1 MGAMSFL
8 LPPDVP
14 PNMAGD
20 FQSACLAGGF
30 DHAPSPTEVHLDGKT
45 LTLQRS
51 LDESGFL
58 ITPWQIE
65 GVGRLMTSSATL
77 IERLRPYSM
86 AVELARGKVNQIR
99 NHLADWAPLG
109 IQLPPAMQQELVDIC
124 RGFGQV
130 MSEYPSDQADRK
142 AQIVLSRS
150 FKFVDAFSELFAQEL
165 FAIRHQ
171 RIPRLETA
179 FGCQLNRLPPAPDE
193 LVPAFNA
200 LRLTFNWRL
209 IESNEAHYTWDEIDE
224 ALDWAEQRNIPVVA
238 GPLIDFSPSG
248 LPDWINTWRGDLPNI
263 ANFMCDYVETV
274 IARYRRRVSHWYLA
288 SACNIAGTLGLGE
301 DDMLWLTAR
310 LAEAALQ
317 MAPEL
322 DISFGVIQPWAEY
335 MAREE
340 HTYTPLVFLDTLLR
354 TGLRMKALNI
364 EIVMGVANRGSY
376 CLDLLELS
384 HLLDSFAVLSA
395 PLHVTMAAPSAE
407 GPDPLAEPG
416 LSVGFGSWQGGY
428 TPEFQRDWAAKF
440 AGVALSKPYVTGL
453 FWAHLSDAA
462 PHRFPHCGLLDA
474 NDQPKPALAALRQ
487 LRQTH
492 LK

>member
-1 MGAMSFL
+1 MGTISFS

-14 PNMAGD
+14 QDMAGD

-30 DHAPSPTEVHLDGKT
+30 DHAPSPTQVQTSGTT
-45 LTLQRS
+45 LSLTRT

-65 GVGRLMTSSATL
+65 SVGRLMTSTATL
-77 IERLRPYSM
+77 IERDEPYSA

-99 NHLADWAPLG
+99 NHLAEWAPLG
-109 IQLPPAMQQELVDIC
+109 IELPPAMQQQMSQIS
-124 RGFGQV
+124 RGFGQL
-130 MSEYPSDQADRK
+130 MSDYPSPQSDRK
-142 AQIVLSRS
+142 AQEILTQS
-150 FKFVDAFSELFAQEL
+150 FKFVEDFSRYFAQEL
-165 FAIRHQ
+165 FQIRHQ

-179 FGCQLNRLPPAPDE
+179 FGVQMGRLPRDPNVLTSP
-193 LVPAFNA
+193 FNI
-200 LRLTFNWRL
+200 LRLAFNWRL
-209 IESNEAHYTWDEIDE
+209 VEAAEAHYDWYAIDE
-224 ALDWAEQRNIPVVA
+224 ALDWAEDRGIPVVA

-248 LPDWINTWRGDLPNI
+248 LPDWINSWRGDLPNI

-274 IARYRRRVSHWYLA
+274 IARYRRRLTHWYLA
-288 SACNIAGTLGLGE
+288 SACNIAGTLGLSE

-310 LAEAALQ
+310 LAESALQ

-322 DISFGVIQPWAEY
+322 DISFGVVQPWAEY

-364 EIVMGVANRGSY
+364 EVVMGVAKRGSY
-376 CLDLLELS
+376 CRDLLELS
-384 HLLDSFAVLSA
+384 RLLDSFAVLSA
-395 PLHVTMAAPSAE
+395 PLHITMGVPSDA
-407 GPDPLAEPG
+407 GVDPLAEPG
-416 LSVGFGSWQGGY
+416 LTVGFGGWEGGFN
-428 TPEFQRDWAAKF
+428 PAFQADWAEKF
-440 AGVALSKPYVTGL
+440 VNVALSKPYVTGL
-453 FWAHLSDAA
+453 FWANLSDAA

-474 NDQPKPALAALRQ
+474 NDQPRPALEVFRDVRQ
-487 LRQTH
+487 QH